1 MLSILAKLCKINSH
15 NFGVHCFGALK
26 DVMVSGSDL
35 QDKVK
40 ANINKEIISK
50 LNEEDPESITIS
62 LLVGL
67 RVLVEKSGETSLL
80 SKLYESCFEKWLS

>member
-1 MLSILAKLCKINSH
+1 
-15 NFGVHCFGALK
+15 
-26 DVMVSGSDL
+26 MVSGSDL